1 MNGRRKKKTWRRTLF
16 ICCGLFFPIFNFI
29 LFYIV
34 PNGSA
39 FFMAFQ
45 DKNGSWGFENFTRF
59 AREFSSGDSAL
70 RLALKNTLLTFA
82 ILLVSYPFKVL
93 VSYFIYK
100 KIPFAGVYRIL
111 FFLPTIIFSVA
122 TAMVF
127 QQLIAPSGF
136 LAEWVRDVAGLEHTP
151 ELLADS
157 RFANY
162 TIWAQM
168 LWLGFPGDLIIWGGT
183 FARIPQDVLESGQL
197 DGVNWFT
204 EFTKIIVP
212 MVWPT
217 VSLNMVLMFCGILGA
232 GGSVF
237 LLTGGEYGTVTIPC
251 WLYLQMYN
259 FAGDSYTTNVYNY
272 MSAVG
277 LIITVISVALGTTI
291 RKFTDKA
298 FTEVE
303 LIVSNDL

>member
-1 MNGRRKKKTWRRTLF
+1 MVNRNKKKSARRIFF
-16 ICCGLFFPIFNFI
+16 ICCGLFFPIANFI

-45 DKNGSWGFENFTRF
+45 DKNGSWGFDNFVRLVN
-59 AREFSSGDSAL
+59 EFSGEDSSLRIAL
-70 RLALKNTLLTFA
+70 VNTLITFG
-82 ILLVSYPFKVL
+82 ILLVAYPFKVL

-100 KIPFAGVYRIL
+100 KVPFAGFYRIV
-111 FFLPTIIFSVA
+111 FFLPSIIFSVA

-127 QQLIAPSGF
+127 SQMISPNGF
-136 LAEWVRDVAGLEHTP
+136 IAEWIQNAAGLEYRP

-157 RFANY
+157 RFANF
-162 TIWAQM
+162 TIWAHM

-183 FARIPQDVLESGQL
+183 FARIPGDVLESGQI

-232 GGSVF
+232 GGTVF

-251 WLYLQMYN
+251 WLYLQMYKN
-259 FAGDSYTTNVYNY
+259 SGDLYTTNVYNY

-277 LIITVISVALGTTI
+277 LVITVISVLLATVI

-303 LIVSNDL
+303 F

>member
-1 MNGRRKKKTWRRTLF
+1 MTNRHKKKSMKRTFF

-45 DKNGSWGFENFTRF
+45 DKSGNWNFDNFVRF
-59 AREFSSGDSAL
+59 YNEFTAPDSTLRMAL
-70 RLALKNTLLTFA
+70 YNTLITFA
-82 ILLVSYPFKVL
+82 ILLVAYPFKVL

-100 KIPFAGVYRIL
+100 KVPFAGFYRII

-127 QQLIAPSGF
+127 QQLVAPTGF
-136 LAEWVRDVAGLEHTP
+136 IAEWVQKAAGLEYTP

-157 RFANY
+157 RFANF

-183 FARIPQDVLESGQL
+183 FARIPQDVLESGQI

-232 GGSVF
+232 GGAVF
-237 LLTGGEYGTVTIPC
+237 LLTGGEYGTITIPC
-251 WLYLQMYN
+251 WLYLQMYKLS
-259 FAGDSYTTNVYNY
+259 GDAYTSNVYNY

-277 LIITVISVALGTTI
+277 LIITVISVTLATII
-291 RKFTDKA
+291 RKFADKA

-303 LIVSNDL
+303 F

>member
-1 MNGRRKKKTWRRTLF
+1 MTNRHKKKSTRKTIF
-16 ICCGLFFPIFNFI
+16 ICCGLFFPILNFI

-39 FFMAFQ
+39 FFMGFQ
-45 DKNGSWGFENFTRF
+45 DKSGNWNFDNFVRF
-59 AREFSSGDSAL
+59 YNEFTAADSSLRMAL
-70 RLALKNTLLTFA
+70 QNTLITFA
-82 ILLVSYPFKVL
+82 ILLVAYPFKVM

-100 KIPFAGVYRIL
+100 KVPFAGFYRII

-127 QQLIAPSGF
+127 QQLVAPTGF
-136 LAEWVRDVAGLEHTP
+136 IAEWVQKAAGMEHTP

-157 RFANY
+157 RFANF

-204 EFTKIIVP
+204 EFTRIIVP

-232 GGSVF
+232 GGAVF
-237 LLTGGEYGTVTIPC
+237 LLTGGEYGTITIPC
-251 WLYLQMYN
+251 WLYLQMYKLS
-259 FAGDSYTTNVYNY
+259 GDAYTTNVYNY

-277 LIITVISVALGTTI
+277 LIITVISVTLATII
-291 RKFTDKA
+291 RKFADKA

-303 LIVSNDL
+303 F

>member
-1 MNGRRKKKTWRRTLF
+1 MKTKRKKRTTRQIIF

-39 FFMAFQ
+39 FLMAFQ
-45 DKNGSWGFENFTRF
+45 DKNGSWGFDNFLRF
-59 AREFSSGDSAL
+59 FKEFSATDSSLRMAL
-70 RLALKNTLLTFA
+70 RNTLITFA
-82 ILLVSYPFKVL
+82 ILLVAYPFKVM

-100 KIPFAGVYRIL
+100 KVPFAGFYRII

-127 QQLIAPSGF
+127 QQLVAPTGF
-136 LAEWVRDVAGLEHTP
+136 IAEWVQKAAGLEYTP

-157 RFANY
+157 RFANF

-183 FARIPQDVLESGQL
+183 FARIPQDVLESGQI

-204 EFTKIIVP
+204 EFTRIIVP

-232 GGSVF
+232 GGAVF
-237 LLTGGEYGTVTIPC
+237 LLTGGEYGTMTIPC
-251 WLYLQMYN
+251 WLYLQMYKLS
-259 FAGDSYTTNVYNY
+259 GDAYTSNVYNY

-277 LIITVISVALGTTI
+277 LIITVISVMLATII
-291 RKFTDKA
+291 RKFADKA

-303 LIVSNDL
+303 F